1 MTNEQKLRLLNA
13 QIDEVGGMQLKA
25 LDKAEECRK
34 AIERAIERLERQKE
48 ELLKGRQDRARQG
61 LRVVEAE
68 EG

>member
-1 MTNEQKLRLLNA
+1 MTNEQKLRLLNSHIE
-13 QIDEVGGMQLKA
+13 QVSDMQSKA
-25 LDKAEECRK
+25 LNKAEECRK